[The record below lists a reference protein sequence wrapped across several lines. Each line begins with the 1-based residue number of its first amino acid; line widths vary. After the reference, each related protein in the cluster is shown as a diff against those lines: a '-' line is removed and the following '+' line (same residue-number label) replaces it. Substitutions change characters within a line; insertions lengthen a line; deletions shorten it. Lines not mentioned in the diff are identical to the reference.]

1 MFFVCVTK
9 YMARVFRY
17 ISVCFCGVLS
27 MDRRAF
33 KYISGKWVKM
43 PPPDS
48 LRKGKKIHVLL
59 AAKTKVYYSRQDTK
73 KGGNATAP
81 P

>member
-27 MDRRAF
+27 MDRRVF
-33 KYISGKWVKM
+33 RYISGKWVKM

-48 LRKGKKIHVLL
+48 LRKGKKIHVPAPRSPL
-59 AAKTKVYYSRQDTK
+59 AGGNK